1 MGEPTVGQ
9 QRDAQTPKA
18 VEVPEAA
25 DGASFLSPE
34 EAAALIDSLEARDKQ
49 LLGSRNSESLEDE
62 GNFIS
67 PEDVEAQAPSLPTG
81 TRAASEAPPSPREDP
96 GQKAPR
102 AAENLQSDL
111 LARIAGELRSIKS
124 DLGTLK
130 NNYDDMI
137 TKASSIAG
145 DRPAA
150 ESPPAP
156 TQERE
161 PEAAGQ
167 FIPEKSLEEI
177 KSLLGYLDRLLESL
191 PEAKI
196 DEFARSEYFEL
207 YRKIF
212 EFFSL
217 V

>member
-1 MGEPTVGQ
+1 MGESTVGQ
-9 QRDAQTPKA
+9 QRDAQGPKA
-18 VEVPEAA
+18 VDVPEVA
-25 DGASFLSPE
+25 DDASFLSPE
-34 EAAALIDSLEARDKQ
+34 EAATIIDSLEAKDNL

-67 PEDVEAQAPSLPTG
+67 PEDVETP
-81 TRAASEAPPSPREDP
+81 ASVVPAGSHVAFEAPPSPREDR
-96 GQKAPR
+96 GQRAPR

-111 LARIAGELRSIKS
+111 LTRIAGELRSIKS

-130 NNYDDMI
+130 NTYDDMI
-137 TKASSIAG
+137 SKASSISG

-150 ESPPAP
+150 ESLPAAA
-156 TQERE
+156 QEQE

>member
-9 QRDAQTPKA
+9 QRNAQAPKA
-18 VEVPEAA
+18 VDVPGDAA
-25 DGASFLSPE
+25 DDASFLSPE
-34 EAAALIDSLEARDKQ
+34 EAETILSSLEEKDRL
-49 LLGSRNSESLEDE
+49 LLGQKESVSLEEE

-67 PEDVEAQAPSLPTG
+67 PEDAE
-81 TRAASEAPPSPREDP
+81 ASEPGAAVEPLSTFNTPPPQQQERKQG
-96 GQKAPR
+96 GQHVSDA
-102 AAENLQSDL
+102 LQSDL
-111 LARIAGELRSIKS
+111 LTRIAGELRSIKT

-130 NNYDDMI
+130 NTYDDMI
-137 TKASSIAG
+137 SKASSIAG

-150 ESPPAP
+150 ESPSTAEQPP
-156 TQERE
+156 E
-161 PEAAGQ
+161 PAGQ

-191 PEAKI
+191 PEEKI

>member
-1 MGEPTVGQ
+1 MGQ
-9 QRDAQTPKA
+9 QRNAQAPNA
-18 VEVPEAA
+18 IDVPGDEA
-25 DGASFLSPE
+25 DDASFLSPE
-34 EAAALIDSLEARDKQ
+34 EAGTILSSLEAKDTL
-49 LLGSRNSESLEDE
+49 LLGSRNSESLEEE

-67 PEDVEAQAPSLPTG
+67 PEDVEASAPD
-81 TRAASEAPPSPREDP
+81 A
-96 GQKAPR
+96 
-102 AAENLQSDL
+102 AAEPRSVFSAPTPPQGDRRQSAPHTTEAIQSDL
-111 LARIAGELRSIKS
+111 LTRIAGELRSIKS

-130 NNYDDMI
+130 NTYDDMM
-137 TKASSIAG
+137 TKASAITNN
-145 DRPAA
+145 RPAA
-150 ESPPAP
+150 ESPPAA
-156 TQERE
+156 QE

>member
-9 QRDAQTPKA
+9 QRNAQAPNA
-18 VEVPEAA
+18 IDVPGNEA

-34 EAAALIDSLEARDKQ
+34 EAETILNSLEAKDNL
-49 LLGSRNSESLEDE
+49 LLGSRNSGSLEEE

-67 PEDVEAQAPSLPTG
+67 PEDVETPASAAPAETG
-81 TRAASEAPPSPREDP
+81 NAARMPAPPQEDRRQ
-96 GQKAPR
+96 GAPHNTE
-102 AAENLQSDL
+102 AIQSDL
-111 LARIAGELRSIKS
+111 LTRIAGELRSIKS

-130 NNYDDMI
+130 NTYDDMI
-137 TKASSIAG
+137 SRASSITS

-150 ESPPAP
+150 ESQPAAA
-156 TQERE
+156 QE

>member
-9 QRDAQTPKA
+9 QRNAQAPNA
-18 VEVPEAA
+18 VAVPGDAA
-25 DGASFLSPE
+25 DDASFLSPE
-34 EAAALIDSLEARDKQ
+34 EAETILSSLEAKDRL
-49 LLGSRNSESLEDE
+49 LLGPRESINLEEE

-67 PEDVEAQAPSLPTG
+67 PEDVEA
-81 TRAASEAPPSPREDP
+81 SEPGVVVEPPNTFNAPPTQQ
-96 GQKAPR
+96 QKRRQSAPHS
-102 AAENLQSDL
+102 ADALQSDL
-111 LARIAGELRSIKS
+111 LTRIAGELRSIKT
-124 DLGTLK
+124 DLGSLK
-130 NNYDDMI
+130 NTYDDMI
-137 TKASSIAG
+137 SKASSIAS
-145 DRPAA
+145 DRPAV
-150 ESPPAP
+150 ESPPTAEELP
-156 TQERE
+156 E
-161 PEAAGQ
+161 PAGQ

-191 PEAKI
+191 PEEKI